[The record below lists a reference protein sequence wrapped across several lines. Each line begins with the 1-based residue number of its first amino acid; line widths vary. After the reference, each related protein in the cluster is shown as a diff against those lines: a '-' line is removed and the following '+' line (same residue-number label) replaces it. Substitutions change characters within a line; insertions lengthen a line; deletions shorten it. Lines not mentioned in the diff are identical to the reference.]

1 MKEKNIEINCYQCDE
16 SIVKSIALLLTKII
30 EEKKRAFILLDTEN
44 QESAKQ
50 QAKDI
55 DEGLWSFGKTKFIGH
70 STIFEKDFN
79 PERQP
84 VLISN
89 QEENINNSD
98 YLILTTKT
106 TKNFISKFEK
116 ACYFYNEDSNYSLK
130 IISQLREVAGKF
142 NSYKKFQGKWIEK

>member
-16 SIVKSIALLLTKII
+16 SIAKSIALLLTKII
-30 EEKKRAFILLDTEN
+30 EEKKRAFILINQNN
-44 QESAKQ
+44 QELAKQ
-50 QAKDI
+50 QAKDL
-55 DEGLWSFGKTKFIGH
+55 DEGLWSFSKTKFIGH
-70 STIFEKDFN
+70 STIFDQDFKPN
-79 PERQP
+79 RQP

-98 YLILTTKT
+98 YLILTTEA

-116 ACYFYNEDSNYSLK
+116 TCYFYNEDSDYSSR
-130 IISQLREVAGKF
+130 IISQLREIAGKF

>member
-1 MKEKNIEINCYQCDE
+1 MKEKNIEIKCYQCDE

-55 DEGLWSFGKTKFIGH
+55 DEGLWSFSKTKFIGH
-70 STIFEKDFN
+70 STIFDKDFN

-98 YLILTTKT
+98 YLILTAKAT
-106 TKNFISKFEK
+106 TNFISKFEK
-116 ACYFYNEDSNYSLK
+116 TCYFYNEDSSYSLK